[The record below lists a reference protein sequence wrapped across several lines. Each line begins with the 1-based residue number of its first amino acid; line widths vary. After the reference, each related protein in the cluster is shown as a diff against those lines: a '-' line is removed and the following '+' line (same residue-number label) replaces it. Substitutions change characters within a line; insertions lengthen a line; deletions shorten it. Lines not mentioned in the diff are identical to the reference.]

1 MKNFTLTCLSL
12 VLSIGL
18 SAQTQIDLPITWD
31 DGTVNYTT
39 IPFGG
44 SSSSMVAADPVN
56 AANMALQYVKPV
68 DAPTWAGVTLGNP
81 ALASVIPFDINNNTI
96 SVDVYS
102 PDAGIEVR
110 LKAEV
115 SGNPTQSVETNLT
128 TTVANGW
135 ETLVFDFT
143 NESNGTAAINYAF
156 NFNMLS
162 IFFNFGVDG
171 ATAGAKTYYC
181 DNIIFGGSGNP
192 PNDYSVTF
200 QVDMNQFAGSFTT
213 PEVNGTFN
221 GWCGNCNA
229 LTDANGDNIWETTV
243 VVQADSI
250 EYKFSYDSWTGE
262 EALTE
267 GSACTKTTGAFTN
280 RFLQL
285 TGDTI
290 LPAVCWESCATCAGG
305 PEPVDT
311 NSVTFRV
318 DMRGYTGTYTTPE
331 VNGTFNGWC
340 GNCNPLTDVDND
352 SIWETTIDLTVD
364 TIEYK
369 FSHDAWTGQETLDSS
384 LACVLTTID
393 GSNVFVNRYLV
404 IQSDT
409 VLPVVCWESCEAC
422 VADTTVGVFNIANL
436 ELNLYPNPSNGIIN
450 IETASFE
457 SYSITMMDALGKV
470 VYSTNNVNNTL
481 ETIDVSSFENG
492 IYMVI
497 LRADNNVH
505 TSKVM
510 VSK

>member
-1 MKNFTLTCLSL
+1 
-12 VLSIGL
+12 
-18 SAQTQIDLPITWD
+18 
-31 DGTVNYTT
+31 
-39 IPFGG
+39 
-44 SSSSMVAADPVN
+44 
-56 AANMALQYVKPV
+56 
-68 DAPTWAGVTLGNP
+68 
-81 ALASVIPFDINNNTI
+81 
-96 SVDVYS
+96 
-102 PDAGIEVR
+102 
-110 LKAEV
+110 
-115 SGNPTQSVETNLT
+115 
-128 TTVANGW
+128 
-135 ETLVFDFT
+135 
-143 NESNGTAAINYAF
+143 
-156 NFNMLS
+156 
-162 IFFNFGVDG
+162 
-171 ATAGAKTYYC
+171 
-181 DNIIFGGSGNP
+181 
-192 PNDYSVTF
+192 
-200 QVDMNQFAGSFTT
+200 
-213 PEVNGTFN
+213 
-221 GWCGNCNA
+221 
-229 LTDANGDNIWETTV
+229 
-243 VVQADSI
+243 
-250 EYKFSYDSWTGE
+250 
-262 EALTE
+262 
-267 GSACTKTTGAFTN
+267 
-280 RFLQL
+280 
-285 TGDTI
+285 
-290 LPAVCWESCATCAGG
+290 
-305 PEPVDT
+305 
-311 NSVTFRV
+311 
-318 DMRGYTGTYTTPE
+318 MRGYTGTYTTPE